1 MKIIDWIKGVLS
13 KLIGTD
19 NIKAATGGS
28 VAITDSMQVKIDE
41 WYSQYIG
48 KADWVTDTVKSQRY
62 EVSIC
67 RDFAD
72 VALSE
77 MQVKITDD
85 RLQAIIDNL
94 KADLHTHLQLGL
106 ATGGL
111 IVKPLSADKVQ
122 FITANNYVPLEYDSR
137 GRLISVVF
145 PDCKKLGNT
154 YYTRLETHR
163 LGADGLTITNKVY
176 RSNNSSTLGIECA
189 LTEVTEWANLL
200 PYINYPT
207 MTHPAYGYYKNP
219 LPNDI
224 DGSHTPIS
232 IYSPAVEHIKKAD
245 MQAARI
251 EWEFE
256 SGERAIYVDD
266 AAVKRDGSIAKNN
279 KRLYRGLNIDID
291 GNGLFE
297 TFSPELRQ
305 ADLIAGLENYKKAI
319 ELSVGLSFGDLSDPT
334 TVAKTATEIKASKQR
349 KYNMVN
355 AIQSS
360 LKDCI
365 EDLVYSLAFYN
376 GLVTSGYDISV
387 TFSDSILTDEETERA
402 QDRLDVS
409 MGVMSAAEYRSKW
422 YGEPL
427 EVAQSKVTSTVLPA
441 DNDSGGW

>member
-1 MKIIDWIKGVLS
+1 MKIIDWIKGVLGR
-13 KLIGTD
+13 LIGVD
-19 NIKAATGGS
+19 KIKSAVGAD
-28 VAITDSMQVKIDE
+28 VAITDDMQSAIDS
-41 WYSQYIG
+41 WYNQYIG
-48 KADWVTDTVKSQRY
+48 KADWVTDTIKSQRY
-62 EVSIC
+62 EVAIC

-77 MQVKITDD
+77 MQIKISDD
-85 RLQAIIDNL
+85 RLQSIVDGL
-94 KADLHTHLQLGL
+94 TADLHTHLQLGL

-111 IVKPLSADKVQ
+111 IIKPLGADNVQ
-122 FITANNYVPLEYDSR
+122 FIAASNYVPLEYDSR
-137 GRLISVVF
+137 GRLTSVVF

-154 YYTRLETHR
+154 YYTRLETHK
-163 LGADGLTITNKVY
+163 LDSNGLTITNKCF
-176 RSNNSSTLGIECA
+176 RSYNSSALGVECSLA
-189 LTEVTEWANLL
+189 EVGEWANLL
-200 PYINYPT
+200 PFINYPT
-207 MTHPAYGYYKNP
+207 MQKPAYGYYKNP

-245 MQAARI
+245 IQASRLD
-251 EWEFE
+251 WEFE

-305 ADLIAGLENYKKAI
+305 ADLIAGLESYKKAI
-319 ELSVGLSFGDLSDPT
+319 ELSVGLAFGDLSDPT
-334 TVAKTATEIKASKQR
+334 SVAKTATEIKASKQR

-355 AIQSS
+355 SIQSCLS
-360 LKDCI
+360 DCI
-365 EDLVYSLAFYN
+365 YDLVYALAFYN
-376 GLVTSGYDISV
+376 GLINSGYDVSI
-387 TFSDSILTDEETERA
+387 TYNDSILTDEETERA

-427 EVAQSKVTSTVLPA
+427 EVAQIKVTSTALPA

>member
-1 MKIIDWIKGVLS
+1 MLS

-19 NIKAATGGS
+19 SINAATGGS
-28 VAITDSMQVKIDE
+28 VAITDSMQAAIDG
-41 WYSQYIG
+41 WYNQYIG

-62 EVSIC
+62 EVAIC

-72 VALSE
+72 VVLSE

-85 RLQAIIDNL
+85 RLQAIIDGL
-94 KADLHTHLQLGL
+94 QADLHTHLQLGL

-111 IVKPLSADKVQ
+111 IIKPLGANKVQ
-122 FITANNYVPLEYDSR
+122 FIAANSFVPLEYDSR
-137 GRLISVVF
+137 GRLISVIF
-145 PDCKKLGNT
+145 PDSKKLGNT

-163 LGADGLTITNKVY
+163 LSADGLTITNKCY
-176 RSNNSSTLGIECA
+176 RSTSASTLGVECSLA
-189 LTEVTEWANLL
+189 DVGEWANLL
-200 PYINYPT
+200 PFINYPT
-207 MTHPAYGYYKNP
+207 MTHPAYGYFKNP

-232 IYSPAVEHIKKAD
+232 IYAPAVEHIKKAD
-245 MQAARI
+245 MQAARLD
-251 EWEFE
+251 WEFE

-305 ADLIAGLENYKKAI
+305 ADLIAGLENYKKSI
-319 ELSVGLSFGDLSDPT
+319 ELSVGLAFGDLSDPAS
-334 TVAKTATEIKASKQR
+334 VAKTATEIKASKAR

-355 AIQSS
+355 SIQSCLS
-360 LKDCI
+360 DCI
-365 EDLVYSLAFYN
+365 YDLVYALAFYN
-376 GLVTSGYDISV
+376 GLATSGYEVNI
-387 TFSDSILTDEETERA
+387 TYNDSIMTDEETERA

-422 YGEPL
+422 YGETL
-427 EVAQSKVTSTVLPA
+427 EVAQSKVTSTALPA

>member
-1 MKIIDWIKGVLS
+1 MKIIDWIKGVLG
-13 KLIGTD
+13 KLIIRD
-19 NIKAATGGS
+19 NIKSAVGAD
-28 VAITDSMQVKIDE
+28 VAITDDMQSAIDS
-41 WYSQYIG
+41 WYNQYIG
-48 KADWVTDTVKSQRY
+48 KAEWVDNTVKSQRY
-62 EVSIC
+62 EVAIC

-72 VALSE
+72 VVLSE
-77 MQVKITDD
+77 MQVKITNEK
-85 RLQAIIDNL
+85 LQEIVDSIR
-94 KADLHTHLQLGL
+94 ADLHTHLQLGL
-106 ATGGL
+106 ATGAL
-111 IVKPLSADKVQ
+111 IIKPLSADKVQ
-122 FITANNYVPLEYDSR
+122 FVAANSFVPLEYDSR
-137 GRLISVVF
+137 GRLISVIF
-145 PDCKKLGNT
+145 PDSKKLGNT

-163 LGADGLTITNKVY
+163 LGSDGLTITNKCY
-176 RSNNSSTLGIECA
+176 RSTSASTLGVECNLA
-189 LTEVTEWANLL
+189 EVGEWANLL

-207 MTHPAYGYYKNP
+207 MTRPAYGYYKNP

-232 IYSPAVEHIKKAD
+232 IYSPATDHIKKAD
-245 MQAARI
+245 MQAARL

-305 ADLIAGLENYKKAI
+305 ADLIAGLESYKKSI
-319 ELSVGLSFGDLSDPT
+319 ELSVGLAFGDLSDPS

-355 AIQSS
+355 SIQSC
-360 LKDCI
+360 LTDCI
-365 EDLVYSLAFYN
+365 NDLVYALAFYN
-376 GLVTSGYDISV
+376 GLATSGYEVSI
-387 TFSDSILTDEETERA
+387 TYNDSILTDEETERA

-427 EVAQSKVTSTVLPA
+427 DVAQSKVTSTALPS

>member
-1 MKIIDWIKGVLS
+1 
-13 KLIGTD
+13 
-19 NIKAATGGS
+19 
-28 VAITDSMQVKIDE
+28 
-41 WYSQYIG
+41 
-48 KADWVTDTVKSQRY
+48 
-62 EVSIC
+62 
-67 RDFAD
+67 
-72 VALSE
+72 
-77 MQVKITDD
+77 
-85 RLQAIIDNL
+85 
-94 KADLHTHLQLGL
+94 
-106 ATGGL
+106 
-111 IVKPLSADKVQ
+111 
-122 FITANNYVPLEYDSR
+122 
-137 GRLISVVF
+137 
-145 PDCKKLGNT
+145 
-154 YYTRLETHR
+154 
-163 LGADGLTITNKVY
+163 
-176 RSNNSSTLGIECA
+176 
-189 LTEVTEWANLL
+189 
-200 PYINYPT
+200 

-232 IYSPAVEHIKKAD
+232 IYAPAVEHIKKAD
-245 MQAARI
+245 MQAARLD
-251 EWEFE
+251 WEFE

-305 ADLIAGLENYKKAI
+305 ADLIAGLESYKKAI
-319 ELSVGLSFGDLSDPT
+319 ELSVGLAFGDLSDPAS
-334 TVAKTATEIKASKQR
+334 VAKTATEVKASKAR

-427 EVAQSKVTSTVLPA
+427 EVAQSKVTSTALPA